1 MPWDS
6 NFYYGSFWV
15 GHTKRKKK
23 TGGLKFPW
31 SLVFW
36 TVDTISHTVFS
47 LKSSSVEITKES
59 ISITGLIS

>member
-1 MPWDS
+1 MEASEW
-6 NFYYGSFWV
+6 GIQ
-15 GHTKRKKK
+15 REKKK